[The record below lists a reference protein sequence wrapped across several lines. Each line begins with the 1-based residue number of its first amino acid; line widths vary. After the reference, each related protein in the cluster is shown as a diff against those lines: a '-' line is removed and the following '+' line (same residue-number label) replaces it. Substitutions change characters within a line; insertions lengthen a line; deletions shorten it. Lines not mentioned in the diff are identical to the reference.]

1 MVSKYDA
8 LLVVSF
14 GGPEGPED
22 VIPFLTNV
30 LRGRNVPPE
39 RMAEVAK
46 HYDQFGGV
54 SPINKHNRQLIAAL
68 EKLLV
73 AEGPGLPIYW
83 GNRNWHPML
92 ENTLQQMAD
101 DGVENALAFVT
112 SAYGSYSGC
121 RQYRENIEEALKK
134 VGSRAPAIEK
144 LRIFFNHPGFI
155 EANVEHLST
164 SIYQLE
170 KERRDKC
177 KIVFSAHS
185 IPTSMADGCHYEAQL
200 RETGRLI
207 CEALELSDWD
217 LVFQSRSGPP
227 TQPWLVPDICDYL
240 KDLKE
245 AGYRDVVVQPIGFIC
260 DHLEVVFD
268 LDSQAKQQ
276 ADELG
281 LNLIRAATA
290 GTHPAFVN
298 MIRDLI
304 LEKTDGAEPKY
315 LGSMGLVPEQCST
328 TCCLA
333 GARPGPV
340 AARLEG

>member
-1 MVSKYDA
+1 MVTDYDA
-8 LLVVSF
+8 ILFVSF

-39 RMAEVAK
+39 RMAEVAT

-54 SPINKHNRQLIAAL
+54 SPINQHNRDLIAAL
-68 EKLLV
+68 QKLLK
-73 AEGPGLPIYW
+73 ENGPDLPIYW

-92 ENTLQQMAD
+92 ADTIGKMRD
-101 DGVENALAFVT
+101 DGIKKALAFIT

-121 RQYRENIEEALKK
+121 RQYRENIDEARAK
-134 VGSRAPAIEK
+134 VGDDAPAIEK

-155 EANVEHLST
+155 TANAEHLST
-164 SIYQLE
+164 ALDQLDTHRRE
-170 KERRDKC
+170 KAKV
-177 KIVFSAHS
+177 VFSAHS
-185 IPTSMADGCHYEAQL
+185 IPTSMAESCGYEKQL
-200 RETGRLI
+200 RETSRLI
-207 CEALELSDWD
+207 CEQIHHDDWE

-240 KDLKE
+240 KELKSS
-245 AGYRDVVVQPIGFIC
+245 GYTDVVVLPVGFIC
-260 DHLEVVFD
+260 DHLEVIFD
-268 LDSQAKQQ
+268 IDTQAK
-276 ADELG
+276 ELSEEIG
-281 LNLIRAATA
+281 LNMIRAATA

-304 LEKTDGAEPKY
+304 LEKTEGATPKFI
-315 LGSMGLVPEQCST
+315 GMMGLVEEQCAP

-333 GARPGPV
+333 GARPTHT
-340 AARLEG
+340 AAPAK